1 MAGTP
6 KASPRPQRPNG
17 PAAASTEAEL
27 GLEVA
32 QAAMIGE
39 AFGAL
44 LQTARSRAGRPNA
57 PLGPCASMTTAE
69 AAITGRQLEEGADEV
84 ARFQPK
90 LLASAKEKRALEVS
104 APPACRAAG
113 QVRGWG
119 ARS

>member
-44 LQTARSRAGRPNA
+44 LQTARSRAG
-57 PLGPCASMTTAE
+57 
-69 AAITGRQLEEGADEV
+69 QLEEGADEV